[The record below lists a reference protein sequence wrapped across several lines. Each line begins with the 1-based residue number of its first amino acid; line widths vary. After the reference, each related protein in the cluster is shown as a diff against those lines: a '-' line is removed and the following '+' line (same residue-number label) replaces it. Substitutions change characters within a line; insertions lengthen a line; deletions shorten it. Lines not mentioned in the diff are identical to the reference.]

1 MSQKLDDEQRPRA
14 HVVYKLMEN
23 LIEGY
28 QLKIKA
34 LAEELPEG
42 WVDESI
48 AIYDKA
54 VEQARNRISPE
65 KFAALLFD
73 YARFLHSR
81 FSRVDMLYDYDN
93 FSLRSDGEDCLAK
106 CRLAGHL
113 LDECLGIYRQL
124 AEECPDA
131 YLSKVALTLNE
142 MGGLHFDM
150 HQFDEAER
158 EWTEA
163 LDIYR
168 RLENLTGVFLTL
180 NALEVMHQHS
190 RDHGLGSHKSLDINM
205 TEKNPHKLQA
215 LYADVL
221 IALAGLHKKHH
232 CYDKAESNYAEAL
245 KKYCLLVMTDAT
257 TFQPH
262 VASTLSSLAFLHAE
276 SHRFEEAEREY
287 ARSIEIRRQLAAKN
301 SKSIPILAVS
311 LKFYG
316 DFYSKKGQYVQ
327 ARKYWNEALEILQE
341 ISRETLVFDSVRRL
355 IVKLLEETKDK

>member
-1 MSQKLDDEQRPRA
+1 MI
-14 HVVYKLMEN
+14 VVNTLMEN

-54 VEQARNRISPE
+54 VKQARNRISPE

-81 FSRVDMLYDYDN
+81 FSRVAMLYDYDK
-93 FSLRSDGEDCLAK
+93 FLLDSDSEQCLAK
-106 CRLAGHL
+106 CRLASRL

-142 MGGLHFDM
+142 MGGLHLDM
-150 HQFDEAER
+150 HLFDEAER

-163 LDIYR
+163 MEIYG
-168 RLENLTGVFLTL
+168 RLEHLTGVFLTL

-190 RDHGLGSHKSLDINM
+190 RNHGLESHKSLNINM

-221 IALAGLHKKHH
+221 TDVAGLHKKHH

-245 KKYCLLVMTDAT
+245 KKYTLLAMNDADK
-257 TFQPH
+257 FQPR
-262 VASTLSSLAFLHAE
+262 VASTLNNLAFLHLE
-276 SHRFEEAEREY
+276 SNRLEEAEREY
-287 ARSIEIRRQLAAKN
+287 AKVIEIRRQLAAKD
-301 SKSIPILAVS
+301 SKHLPILVVC

-316 DFYSKKGQYVQ
+316 DFCRKNGQSAQ
-327 ARKYWNEALEILQE
+327 ARKYLHEALEILQE
-341 ISRETLVFDSVRRL
+341 TSRNTFFYDSMKKM
-355 IVKLLEETKDK
+355 IVKSLEESFT